1 MDLDWLQNAVRS
13 LLLLQKEVQ
22 QTLSATFREAT
33 AEGDGLQAAV
43 LVLLA
48 LVFGMLHAIGP
59 GHGKS
64 VLVAYFVGQE
74 APLRQGLMASV
85 KLIAVHVGSA
95 ILLVLTAVAL
105 FEISFGLRPADFPLV
120 RQVSYAGIAA
130 LGLFLLIQALRGAPG
145 ERHAQGGGLK
155 GGGLL
160 PYVVGLSPCP
170 LTTIMMLAAVG
181 TGAIALGL
189 IVSVAMA
196 LGMVVTVGAFALLA
210 ILARRWLFAVFRRH
224 HARVLRIGRGFE
236 VFGALTVTA
245 LGLLLLAGELA

>member
-1 MDLDWLQNAVRS
+1 MPGDDIVLEWLQSPVQS
-13 LLLLQKEVQ
+13 LLLLQKQVQ
-22 QTLSATFREAT
+22 QALGGAFREAS
-33 AEGDGLQAAV
+33 ASDDGLQAAV

-64 VLVAYFVGQE
+64 VMVAYFVGQA
-74 APLRQGLMASV
+74 APLRQGLLASV

-95 ILLVLTAVAL
+95 ILLVLAAVAL
-105 FEISFGLRPADFPLV
+105 LDISFGLRPADFPLV
-120 RQVSYAGIAA
+120 RQVSYAGVAA
-130 LGLFLLIQALRGAPG
+130 VGLFLLVQAVRGDTRA
-145 ERHAQGGGLK
+145 K
-155 GGGLL
+155 GGGVL

-196 LGMVVTVGAFALLA
+196 LGMVVTVSAFALLA
-210 ILARRWLFAVFRRH
+210 ILARRWLLAVFERH
-224 HARVLRIGRGFE
+224 QASIRRIGRGFE
-236 VFGALTVTA
+236 VFGALAVTA
-245 LGLLLLAGELA
+245 LGLLLLAGEFA

>member
-1 MDLDWLQNAVRS
+1 MPGDDIVLEWLQSPVQS
-13 LLLLQKEVQ
+13 LLLLQKQVQ
-22 QTLSATFREAT
+22 QALGGAFREAS
-33 AEGDGLQAAV
+33 ASDDGLQAAV

-64 VLVAYFVGQE
+64 VMVAYFVGQA
-74 APLRQGLMASV
+74 APLRQGLLASV

-95 ILLVLTAVAL
+95 ILLVLAAVAL
-105 FEISFGLRPADFPLV
+105 LDISFGLRPADFPLV
-120 RQVSYAGIAA
+120 RQVSYAGVAA
-130 LGLFLLIQALRGAPG
+130 VGLFLLLQAVRG
-145 ERHAQGGGLK
+145 ETHAK

-181 TGAIALGL
+181 TGAVALGL

-196 LGMVVTVGAFALLA
+196 LGMVVTVSAFALLA
-210 ILARRWLFAVFRRH
+210 ILARRWLLAVFKRHQARIRRI
-224 HARVLRIGRGFE
+224 ARGFE
-236 VFGALTVTA
+236 IFGALAVTA

>member
-22 QTLSATFREAT
+22 QTLSAAFREAT

-145 ERHAQGGGLK
+145 ERHAQGGGL
-155 GGGLL
+155 L

-224 HARVLRIGRGFE
+224 QARILRIGRGFE
-236 VFGALTVTA
+236 VFGALAVTA

>member
-1 MDLDWLQNAVRS
+1 MELEWPQSAVRS

-22 QTLSATFREAT
+22 QALGNAFGEASASE
-33 AEGDGLQAAV
+33 DGLQAAI

-64 VLVAYFVGQE
+64 VMVAYFLGQD
-74 APLRQGLMASV
+74 APLRQGLTASL

-95 ILLVLTAVAL
+95 ILLVLTAVTL
-105 FEISFGLRPADFPLV
+105 LDVSFGLRPADFPLL
-120 RQVSYAGIAA
+120 RQISYGGVAA
-130 LGLFLLIQALRGAPG
+130 LGLFLLVQALRGAPG
-145 ERHAQGGGLK
+145 GRHAK

-189 IVSVAMA
+189 VVSLAMA

-210 ILARRWLFAVFRRH
+210 ILARCWLFGVFERH
-224 HARVLRIGRGFE
+224 QARILKIGRGFE
-236 VFGALTVTA
+236 VFGALAVTA

>member
-1 MDLDWLQNAVRS
+1 MDLDWLQTPVRS

-22 QTLSATFREAT
+22 QALGGAFREAS
-33 AEGDGLQAAV
+33 ASDDGLQAAV

-64 VLVAYFVGQE
+64 VMVAYFVGQE
-74 APLRQGLMASV
+74 APLRQGLTASL

-95 ILLVLTAVAL
+95 ILLVLAAVTL
-105 FEISFGLRPADFPLV
+105 LDISFGLRPADFPLV
-120 RQVSYAGIAA
+120 RQISYVGVAV
-130 LGLFLLIQALRGAPG
+130 LGLFLLVQALRGVPG
-145 ERHAQGGGLK
+145 EHHAK

-189 IVSVAMA
+189 IVSLAMA
-196 LGMVVTVGAFALLA
+196 LGMVVTVSAFALLA
-210 ILARRWLFAVFRRH
+210 ILMRRWLFAAFERH
-224 HARVLRIGRGFE
+224 QARILKIGRGFE
-236 VFGALTVTA
+236 VFGALAVTA